1 MSGRLRHEKGA
12 GKPRAC
18 HSFVIADR
26 ALPQRPP
33 TAALGTR
40 GFVHL
45 DRFGPGCRSRSFR
58 RDLRDFGR
66 LGGFFGCRFRDFRSR
81 FFRHNGFH
89 DRNFRDWNFSD
100 RGRFGNHL
108 GQFRGLGGGDRFG
121 HDRFGDSLNR
131 DLGHNLG
138 IIRLAAARAGAATR
152 LALILGNR
160 GSLGLDDIGK
170 RDLDGL
176 KGRLALVAGF
186 VTRLGAGLIAVLAF
200 GIAVLATATAATA
213 ATAGLAAGLALAIGL
228 GARLVGAVV
237 VGR

>member
-66 LGGFFGCRFRDFRSR
+66 LGGFFGCRFRDQLTRTYARQVMKRS
-81 FFRHNGFH
+81 
-89 DRNFRDWNFSD
+89 
-100 RGRFGNHL
+100 
-108 GQFRGLGGGDRFG
+108 
-121 HDRFGDSLNR
+121 
-131 DLGHNLG
+131 
-138 IIRLAAARAGAATR
+138 AGPH
-152 LALILGNR
+152 
-160 GSLGLDDIGK
+160 
-170 RDLDGL
+170 
-176 KGRLALVAGF
+176 F
-186 VTRLGAGLIAVLAF
+186 AVLPAAELTRNELRF
-200 GIAVLATATAATA
+200 IAEQGIAVIDRPLADAAATLVA
-213 ATAGLAAGLALAIGL
+213 AYNLCQL
-228 GARLVGAVV
+228 
-237 VGR
+237 